1 MIVVSILL
9 AFGIDAWW
17 ENRQERQTDRQ
28 QLGVL
33 RAEMAENRAEFEY
46 RLRYGN
52 ETLEAQSKLID
63 LIGPESRPIPADS
76 LAALLADAW
85 SFGIAEVESGA
96 IDALLG
102 SGEFRTSVR
111 SDLYRLLVRYRVI
124 LADHRAEHSGQF
136 IELRT
141 RLLDYLGTVSPG
153 AFVFGQS
160 DFPVPVDDLLRD
172 QQLEAI
178 VSQLMVRTNQMVGA
192 IEDMI
197 GLADSVSV
205 LLDLEVAS

>member
-1 MIVVSILL
+1 M
-9 AFGIDAWW
+9 
-17 ENRQERQTDRQ
+17 
-28 QLGVL
+28 
-33 RAEMAENRAEFEY
+33 
-46 RLRYGN
+46 
-52 ETLEAQSKLID
+52 
-63 LIGPESRPIPADS
+63 
-76 LAALLADAW
+76 
-85 SFGIAEVESGA
+85 
-96 IDALLG
+96 
-102 SGEFRTSVR
+102 
-111 SDLYRLLVRYRVI
+111 I

-178 VSQLMVRTNQMVGA
+178 VSRLMVRTNQMVGA